1 MSQLNVFGQELQAC
15 SLQPLTG
22 YFRDGCCNTR
32 ADDTGRHVVCV
43 EMTAVF
49 LEFSKKV
56 GNDLSTP
63 QPEYEFPGLKA
74 GDRWCL
80 CLMRWKEAMEAGCA
94 PQVIL
99 ESTHQAA
106 LKVVPLSVFQEHAL
120 FES

>member
-99 ESTHQAA
+99 ESTHQSA